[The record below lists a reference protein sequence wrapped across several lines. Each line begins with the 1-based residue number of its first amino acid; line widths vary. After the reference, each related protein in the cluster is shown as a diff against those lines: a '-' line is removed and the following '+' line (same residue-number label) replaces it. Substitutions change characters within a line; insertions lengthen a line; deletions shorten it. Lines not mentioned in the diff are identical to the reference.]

1 MSKALEGLNIVEF
14 AHVHAAPFER
24 RVFGK
29 ARLAPNRDMPETD
42 FPDTGSACYMVV
54 VGWW

>member
-1 MSKALEGLNIVEF
+1 MSKALKGLNIVDF

-29 ARLAPNRDMPETD
+29 TAARPEL
-42 FPDTGSACYMVV
+42 GHA
-54 VGWW
+54 

>member
-1 MSKALEGLNIVEF
+1 MSKALEGLNIVDF

-29 ARLAPNRDMPETD
+29 TAARPES
-42 FPDTGSACYMVV
+42 GHA
-54 VGWW
+54 